1 MDMQKKNE
9 TENLEPQTQATE
21 EKVSSLQ
28 SQVSS
33 LTKGKGKIISIL
45 GQIVEVMFEKDPPF
59 LHNVLVLEDDQ
70 AIKMEVF
77 SSSGPFSFYCLL
89 LDTAKQI
96 QRGKAVLDTGSSIQI
111 PVGEKVLGRVVNVFG
126 VPQDDKGVIESPI
139 TRPIYHEE
147 VEYDDV
153 IVPEELLQTGIKAI
167 DFFSP
172 MLRGGKVGLFG
183 GAGVGKTI
191 LLTEIIHN
199 VVILQKDHNKVA
211 TIFAGVGERVREG
224 QELYETLQESGVLP
238 QVALLFGQMGEN
250 PAIRFRTGFAGVTMC
265 EYFRDELSRDVLF
278 FMDNIFRFA
287 QAGYELGTLMNTI
300 PSEGGYQ
307 PTLPSE
313 MGNFHERLV
322 STNKGSITT
331 IEAIY
336 VPSDDITDY
345 GVQSV
350 FPYLDSTVVLSRAIY
365 QEGRFPAIDFLS
377 STSSAL
383 NVEIVGDLHYKTL
396 IDSQNLLKRAVQL
409 ERIVSL
415 IGEAELPSYD
425 QVIYK
430 RSKLI
435 KSYMTQSFFGTE
447 AQTGRKGQ
455 YVLIENTVSDMHDI
469 LEGKYDKMEPEKL
482 MFIGSLK

>member
-1 MDMQKKNE
+1 MGNEAIEKN
-9 TENLEPQTQATE
+9 NQVQDIKGQAQGQAQTPA
-21 EKVSSLQ
+21 VSAQ
-28 SQVSS
+28 G
-33 LTKGKGKIISIL
+33 TGKIISIL
-45 GQIVEVMFEKDPPF
+45 GQIVEVMFEKDPPV
-59 LHNVLVLEDDQ
+59 LHNVLVLEDDKTV
-70 AIKMEVF
+70 KMEVF

-89 LDTAKQI
+89 LDTAKKL
-96 QRGKAVLDTGSSIQI
+96 QRGKAVIDTGSSIQI
-111 PVGEKVLGRVVNVFG
+111 PVGEKILGRVVNVFG
-126 VPQDDKGVIESPI
+126 EPQDDKGPIESTV
-139 TRPIYHEE
+139 TRPIYQEE

-153 IVPEELLQTGIKAI
+153 IVPAELLQTGIKAI

-172 MLRGGKVGLFG
+172 MLKGGKVGLFG

-199 VVILQKDHNKVA
+199 IVILQKDQKKVA
-211 TIFAGVGERVREG
+211 TVFSGVGERVREG
-224 QELYETLQESGVLP
+224 QELYETLEESGVLP

-265 EYFRDELSRDVLF
+265 EYFRDEQSRDVLF

-396 IDSQNLLKRAVQL
+396 IDAQNLLKRAVQL

-430 RSKLI
+430 RSKII
-435 KSYMTQSFFGTE
+435 KAYMTQSFFGTE

-455 YVLIENTVSDMHDI
+455 YVPIEKTVSDMRDI

-482 MFIGSLK
+482 MFIGALK